1 MRKIIITFFCL
12 VASIT
17 LFAQDGK
24 SCSTAIPLSKDFSVN
39 ISESQEVWYSAWT
52 FDLPL
57 TVTFTP
63 QNGSSDPAPEV
74 EMDFSCTSGFYE
86 DSILCSLFCKTADGG
101 GITFDM
107 PHKPAL
113 QSDNVGGKF
122 VYYLSLGEKYRDLLL
137 KMGIDYNLEVFVKV
151 IFNSAGKLE
160 MAPNDLFNNCMDGS
174 KFMHFGDTVQVKEK
188 DKDRHVIVPY
198 VQWQEDTVIYKWEG
212 TFPCILAVAKSCDFD
227 PSNNTSDKII
237 QYTTTP
243 IQPGDSIKTK
253 APEIYNYV
261 HNPEYK
267 SEAGMYFAKFYSDE
281 PGIMTVTKA
290 KQAPPRGDAI
300 VMRYGRTYALD
311 ANSTAIYAIPTSWN
325 KDTKFFTPT
334 AHIFRMIVAKDPNFT
349 AENILAQYQFNRSVS
364 GHWHGLSAEEL
375 NVLWGEAT
383 EKYLYLLFD
392 CSEATTIMADEWQA
406 SDCYKNARLMPF
418 VKDTTFKIDR
428 RSTVKYRFYMPDWKD
443 GNISALFNKDD
454 VCAWF
459 VSEECAFSSTS
470 PYPQNFSWVAYRE
483 MEDKDAETILSSD
496 MQNWSTD
503 EDGYIYMRF
512 FTEASG
518 GGYITLHSNAEKET
532 DPVYPHATISA
543 VCEGN
548 NVKVSVS
555 KAQHI
560 SIEGT
565 LEEWNALPGTPH
577 EITLSSGTYTLKGEQ
592 EEIQITLP

>member
-1 MRKIIITFFCL
+1 MKKIGFILFFL
-12 VASIT
+12 VACIT
-17 LFAQDGK
+17 LSAQDGQ
-24 SCSTAIPLSKDFSVN
+24 SCATPIPLSEDLNVT
-39 ISESQEVWYSAWT
+39 IGQPQELWYSAWT
-52 FDLPL
+52 FDLPI
-57 TVTFTP
+57 TVTFAP
-63 QNGSSDPAPEV
+63 SNGSTDPAPEV

-86 DSILCSLFCKTADGG
+86 DSILCSLFCTTADGN
-101 GITFDM
+101 GITLEM
-107 PHKPAL
+107 PHKPLL
-113 QSDNVGGKF
+113 QSKTINGQF

-137 KMGIDYNLEVFVKV
+137 KMGISYNLQVVVKV
-151 IFNSAGKLE
+151 NFKCAGQLQ
-160 MAPNDLFNNCMDGS
+160 MAPDELFNNCMDGP
-174 KFMHFGDTVQVKEK
+174 KFLKYGDTIQVAAQ

-198 VQWQEDTVIYKWEG
+198 AQWQEDTVVYKWDG
-212 TFPCILAVAKSCDFD
+212 TAPCTLAVANTCDFD
-227 PSNNTSDKII
+227 PTNNTNPYLI
-237 QYTTTP
+237 QYTT
-243 IQPGDSIKTK
+243 IQPGDSSKVQATS
-253 APEIYNYV
+253 IYDWV
-261 HNPEYK
+261 HNSNFPN
-267 SEAGMYFAKFYSDE
+267 EAGMYFAKFYSDE
-281 PGIMTVTKA
+281 PGILTVTKA

-392 CSEATTIMADEWQA
+392 CSEATTVMADEWQA
-406 SDCYKNARLMPF
+406 SDCYKNAILIPF
-418 VKDTTFKIDR
+418 ATETEIKIDR
-428 RSTVKYRFYMPDWKD
+428 RSTIKYRIYLPDWKD
-443 GNISALFNKDD
+443 GNIFALFSKDD

-459 VSEECAFSSTS
+459 VSEECAFSSTN
-470 PYPQNFSWVAYRE
+470 PNPQNFSWLAYRE
-483 MEDKDAETILSSD
+483 MEDQDEETMLSSD
-496 MQNWSTD
+496 MQTWSTD
-503 EDGYIYMRF
+503 EDVYIYMRF
-512 FTEASG
+512 FTDASG
-518 GGYITLHSNAEKET
+518 GGKITLHSNAEKES

-560 SIEGT
+560 LIEGT

-577 EITLSSGTYTLKGEQ
+577 EITLSSGTYMLKGEQ